1 MVIAE
6 IGAATT
12 PANPDIRRRM
22 ASSTKARSTKHYVAN
37 HDGVEVGFVAVDAIP
52 EADYLVLY
60 ELFVI
65 ERFRGSG
72 LGALLLAEVERFANI
87 LGYERVILFPNRS
100 NRHFRPSASWPGISE
115 TATRSVPTVRQNL
128 KKLCE
133 AD

>member
-1 MVIAE
+1 MQLAE

-87 LGYERVILFPNRS
+87 LGYERVILFPKPLEPPFPAERLVAWYKRNGYSERS
-100 NRHFRPSASWPGISE
+100 DCPSE
-115 TATRSVPTVRQNL
+115 LEKTL
-128 KKLCE
+128 
-133 AD
+133 